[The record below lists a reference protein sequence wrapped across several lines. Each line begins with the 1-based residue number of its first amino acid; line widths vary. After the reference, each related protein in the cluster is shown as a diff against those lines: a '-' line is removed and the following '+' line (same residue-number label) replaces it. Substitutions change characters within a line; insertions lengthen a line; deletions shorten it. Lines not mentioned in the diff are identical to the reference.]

1 MSIVENIVIKDSPWL
16 ESDIKT
22 IFEDEEV
29 LYAESSELSA
39 LMKEAG
45 VYKSTSEARRANR
58 HGEIPLGYTEFK
70 ASKKVRLYI
79 WNPSE

>member
-1 MSIVENIVIKDSPWL
+1 MIENIVIKNSPWL
-16 ESDIKT
+16 ESDIPT
-22 IFEDEEV
+22 LFENEEV
-29 LYAESSELSA
+29 LYATSSELSA
-39 LMKEAG
+39 LMKEVG

-58 HGEIPLGYTEFK
+58 QGDIPIGYTEFK

>member
-1 MSIVENIVIKDSPWL
+1 MIENIVINDSPWL
-16 ESDIKT
+16 ASDIPT
-22 IFEDEEV
+22 LFEDEDV
-29 LYAESSELSA
+29 LYVTANELSA
-39 LMKEAG
+39 LMKEIG

-58 HGEIPLGYTEFK
+58 HGDIPLGYTEFK

>member
-1 MSIVENIVIKDSPWL
+1 MIENIVVKDSPWL

-29 LYAESSELSA
+29 HFSTAEDLPNLLREV
-39 LMKEAG
+39 G
-45 VYKSTSEARRANR
+45 VYKSNSEARRNNR
-58 HGEIPLGYTEFK
+58 VGGIPLGYTELK
-70 ASKKVRLYI
+70 ASKKRHLYI